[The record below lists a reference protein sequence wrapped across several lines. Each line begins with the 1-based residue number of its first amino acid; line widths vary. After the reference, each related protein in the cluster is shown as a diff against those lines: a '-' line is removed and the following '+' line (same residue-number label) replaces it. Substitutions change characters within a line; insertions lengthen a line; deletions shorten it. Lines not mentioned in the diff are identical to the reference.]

1 MRVEELT
8 LISIGEHMHSTIS
21 KDVVTAVGYAARI
34 GWGDTTCR
42 AFVTAL
48 VMTDT
53 LEHPAMWPSVLN
65 KIKNLKIESDLAALE
80 DGRVI
85 TREVE

>member
-1 MRVEELT
+1 MDVADLT
-8 LISIGEHMHSTIS
+8 LPMIGHHMHLTIGS
-21 KDVVTAVGYAARI
+21 KIVEAVAYAARL
-34 GWGDTTCR
+34 GWADTTCR

-53 LEHPAMWPSVLN
+53 LGDRGQWPTVLR
-65 KIKNLKIESDLAALE
+65 KIQDLKIASDLTALE